1 MNFANIKG
9 LLGRGLRKEPAGTV
23 AADRRLEDEW
33 RRGLK
38 TALYAFV
45 LSRLLILF
53 AMGIA
58 FGYAEHR
65 VDPQRPTETV
75 RIFSP
80 AFFEKLSGVV
90 LQGDAG
96 WYLGVAERGYEKRA
110 FDTTQGANWAFFPLH
125 PKLWR
130 AVIRLGFAPP
140 LAGVLLCNALF
151 FAALVQIWR
160 WVRRILDEDAATR
173 AVLCVALWPTSYIFS
188 LPHTESLYLFLLASS
203 LLAMQN
209 GRWGWAAL
217 FAGLCSGTRVTGI
230 FLTPLL
236 WWQSRNSLHLR
247 KRIALAGLATFGL
260 LAFMWILW
268 RKCGDPL
275 AFVHIQ
281 PAWGRANGNMLG
293 SLQRFVADPLL
304 IAEPWNS
311 VWISI
316 ASIAVALGATL
327 WLWRNGQVSLALF
340 TLASV
345 LLPWQSGSLMGIPRY
360 MSVCVPIF
368 LALAAGLKRP
378 SRYLEWLLASA
389 CLLVAMSAAFMM
401 GESFAMT

>member
-1 MNFANIKG
+1 M
-9 LLGRGLRKEPAGTV
+9 
-23 AADRRLEDEW
+23 
-33 RRGLK
+33 
-38 TALYAFV
+38 
-45 LSRLLILF
+45 
-53 AMGIA
+53 
-58 FGYAEHR
+58 
-65 VDPQRPTETV
+65 

-80 AFFEKLSGVV
+80 AFFEKLGSVA

-96 WYLGVAERGYEKRA
+96 WYLGVAQHGYEKRA

-130 AVIRLGFAPP
+130 TVIRLGLAPT

-151 FAALVQIWR
+151 LAALVQIWR
-160 WVRRILDEDAATR
+160 WVQCVLDEDAATR
-173 AVLCVALWPTSYIFS
+173 AVLCVAFWPTSYIFS

-203 LLAMQN
+203 LLAMQK
-209 GRWGWAAL
+209 GRWFWATL

-230 FLTPLL
+230 FLAPLL
-236 WWQSRNSLHLR
+236 WWQSRNSMNIS
-247 KRIALAGLATFGL
+247 KRFGLAGFATLGL

-281 PAWGRANGNMLG
+281 PAWGRANGNMFG
-293 SLQRFVADPLL
+293 PLQSFIADPLL
-304 IAEPWNS
+304 IAEPWNTI
-311 VWISI
+311 WIGV
-316 ASIAVALGATL
+316 ASIAIALGATV
-327 WLWRNGQVSLALF
+327 WLWRNGMASLGLF

-345 LLPWQSGSLMGIPRY
+345 LLPWQSGSLMGMPRY
-360 MSVCVPIF
+360 ISACVPIF
-368 LALAAGLKRP
+368 LALAAWLKRP
-378 SRYLEWLLASA
+378 ARYLEWLLASV